1 MPSSQGF
8 TKPPAVRHQLKCQW
22 RIGTLPRLLVVST
35 KAQMA
40 AYQYSPFS
48 QNGIRLTTLRPG
60 AFHDTLCIEL
70 QEVQFSL
77 TEPPVYEALSYVW
90 GSTEDRVPVQVSG
103 PAGGRTH
110 MITQNLATALRHLR
124 FEDRLR
130 VLWID
135 ALCIDQSNLAE
146 RRPESEDSSLALD
159 TISRL
164 APSIEIGQADPAPRP
179 SATSGFKLNSETAR
193 TGWLVAS
200 HAEMRS
206 IFRLISRKWFE
217 RLWIC
222 QEIALGGNASFLL
235 CGQKEIL
242 WANFCPVMRYMY
254 KFQVFLVE
262 DLYAHPFRKR
272 MSLLVKLVYLRPGVS
287 LLDLRTDASVFK
299 CGDPKDRVYAV
310 LSLLHPWDQAIGIT
324 PDYSLTQSQVYRNTA
339 LAWIGHHKSLEIL
352 TTCENQAGVDL
363 PSWAPDWAVA
373 PAAELP
379 LLCYSDVHHWC
390 RRYYLPTDVDSEL
403 EALPISCKLLTT
415 VERIAALGWLE
426 TNDFIYW
433 LRRLFPQS
441 VRDDSYRGK
450 HTLIEAYY
458 RTLCCNEIRESFF
471 SPIVWNISEKEC
483 ETVFTALLSGDYKEL
498 SDPIRQVSDFLSRV
512 YQSFTGRC
520 FFWGTDGYIG
530 LAPEAARPG
539 DRVYNILGCYAPI
552 VLRPRSELDDRFS
565 VVGECYIHGLMHNEG
580 LLGDLPENVRPVICY
595 VEGLQGLQT
604 QYQDTT
610 NGEVQKE
617 DPRVLRLLDD
627 MVSKGLYTR
636 HDVEQID
643 RWGSAELL
651 KYFCTDIQHCKLV

>member
-1 MPSSQGF
+1 
-8 TKPPAVRHQLKCQW
+8 
-22 RIGTLPRLLVVST
+22 
-35 KAQMA
+35 MA

-70 QEVQFSL
+70 QEVQFSP

-146 RRPESEDSSLALD
+146 RSQQVLKMGDIYRMSQRVVAWLGPESEDSSLALD
-159 TISRL
+159 TIARL
-164 APSIEIGQADPAPRP
+164 APSIEMSRNDPGPRP

-193 TGWLVAS
+193 TGWLVVS

-222 QEIALGGNASFLL
+222 QEITLGGNASFLL

-242 WANFCPVMRYMY
+242 WANFCAVMRYMY
-254 KFQVFLVE
+254 TFQGSLIE
-262 DLYAHPFRKR
+262 DLYAQPFDKR
-272 MSLLVKLVYLRPGVS
+272 MSLLVKLAYLRPGVT
-287 LLDLRTDASVFK
+287 LQYLRMNASMFK

-310 LSLLHPWDQAIGIT
+310 LSLLHPQDQAIGIT

-339 LAWIGHHKSLEIL
+339 LALIGHHKSLEIL
-352 TTCENQAGVDL
+352 TTCENQVGVDL

-373 PAAELP
+373 QAAEAP
-379 LLCYSDVHHWC
+379 LLCYPDVHHWC
-390 RRYYLPTDVDSEL
+390 QRYYLPTDVDSEL

-426 TNDFIYW
+426 TNDLIYG

-450 HTLIEAYY
+450 PTLLEAYY
-458 RTLCCNEIRESFF
+458 RTLCRNEIRESFF
-471 SPIVWNISEKEC
+471 PPSLWCISEEEC

-498 SDPIRQVSDFLSRV
+498 SDPIRQVNGFLTRV
-512 YQSFTGRC
+512 S
-520 FFWGTDGYIG
+520 
-530 LAPEAARPG
+530 
-539 DRVYNILGCYAPI
+539 
-552 VLRPRSELDDRFS
+552 
-565 VVGECYIHGLMHNEG
+565 
-580 LLGDLPENVRPVICY
+580 
-595 VEGLQGLQT
+595 
-604 QYQDTT
+604 
-610 NGEVQKE
+610 
-617 DPRVLRLLDD
+617 
-627 MVSKGLYTR
+627 
-636 HDVEQID
+636 
-643 RWGSAELL
+643 
-651 KYFCTDIQHCKLV
+651 